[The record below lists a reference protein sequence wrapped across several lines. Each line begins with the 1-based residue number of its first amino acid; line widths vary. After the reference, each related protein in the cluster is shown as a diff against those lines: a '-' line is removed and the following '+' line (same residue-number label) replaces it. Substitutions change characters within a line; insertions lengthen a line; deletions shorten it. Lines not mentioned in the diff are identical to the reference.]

1 MKRFKNILV
10 LCDDD
15 SIANSAFDRVAWL
28 AEANGARVT
37 LVDVVEASPTELTQA
52 FASLGRSRGAEV
64 AERVF
69 ATRRARLEDLAEV
82 LGQRGTEAEIA
93 IDTGTTFIEVIRR
106 VLRDGHDLVI
116 KSEQGSAS
124 SPLLLS
130 DDMHLQ
136 RKCPC
141 PVWILDN
148 RLEARSR
155 RILAAVDPDPDNPV
169 RDRLNHTI
177 LQLATSL
184 AEQDDAWLDVVNV
197 WSLPEEETLRR
208 SSFARVAA
216 SEVDLLV
223 EREQER
229 SAERFKKLTDDFAQF
244 TDRMRL
250 LHLKGAPAEIVP
262 DHAEH
267 EEIDTVVMGTVGRTG
282 IAGLFIGNTAET
294 VLSRVKCSILTVK
307 PEGFVSPVAVE

>member
-15 SIANSAFDRVAWL
+15 SIAASAFDRVSWL

-37 LVDVVEASPTELTQA
+37 LVDVVEASPTELARA

-69 ATRRARLEDLAEV
+69 DARRTRLEDLADK
-82 LGQRGTEAEIA
+82 LRRRGTEAEVA
-93 IDTGTTFIEVIRR
+93 IDTGRMFIEVVRR
-106 VLRDGHDLVI
+106 VLRNGHDLVI
-116 KSEQGSAS
+116 KSEQGTAS

-155 RILAAVDPDPDNPV
+155 RIMAAVDPDPDDPV
-169 RDRLNHTI
+169 RDRLNHVI

-197 WSLPEEETLRR
+197 WSLPEEATLRR

-223 EREQER
+223 ERQEAR
-229 SAERFKKLTDDFAQF
+229 SAERFKALTDDFSRF
-244 TDRMRL
+244 IDRMRL
-250 LHLKGAPAEIVP
+250 LHLKGEASEVLP
-262 DHAEH
+262 DHSANEG
-267 EEIDTVVMGTVGRTG
+267 IDTVVMGSVARTG

-294 VLSRVKCSILTVK
+294 VLSRVSCSILTVK
-307 PEGFVSPVAVE
+307 PEGFVSPVSIE